1 MFNLLQKRLQT
12 KTKSGPK
19 CSSRCIGNAV
29 ECDPGSEPDCEIG
42 LCHARTDNMN
52 SCSSLILKFENN
64 TPQRI
69 LRSSCQMKHCSILQ
83 ELSDVISW
91 GSRCK
96 QNGDGGATTCCS
108 GVDALQWGKKEKKE
122 KRSRSSKRIWSGN
135 NELSGATR
143 STLFVYSSARLTD
156 SFNTSTVEC

>member
-42 LCHARTDNMN
+42 LRHARTENMN

-64 TPQRI
+64 TLQRI

-96 QNGDGGATTCCS
+96 QNGDGGAKQPAVAALTLCS
-108 GVDALQWGKKEKKE
+108 EEKKKKK
-122 KRSRSSKRIWSGN
+122 KRKAEAAKEFGLEIMNCLGRRGPHCSSILQR
-135 NELSGATR
+135 
-143 STLFVYSSARLTD
+143 D
-156 SFNTSTVEC
+156 

>member
-42 LCHARTDNMN
+42 LRHARTENMN

-64 TPQRI
+64 TLQRI

-83 ELSDVISW
+83 ELSDVILW

-96 QNGDGGATTCCS
+96 QNGDGGAKQPAVAALTLCS
-108 GVDALQWGKKEKKE
+108 EEKKE
-122 KRSRSSKRIWSGN
+122 KEQKSRSSRRIWSGH

-143 STLFVYSSARLTD
+143 STLFVYSSARLTVL
-156 SFNTSTVEC
+156 TRQQ

>member
-19 CSSRCIGNAV
+19 CNSRCIGNAV

-42 LCHARTDNMN
+42 LCHARTEKMS
-52 SCSSLILKFENN
+52 SCSPLILKFENN

-96 QNGDGGATTCCS
+96 QNGDGGAKQPAVAALTLCS
-108 GVDALQWGKKEKKE
+108 EEKKE
-122 KRSRSSKRIWSGN
+122 KEKKSRSSKRIWSGN
-135 NELSGATR
+135 NELSGATW